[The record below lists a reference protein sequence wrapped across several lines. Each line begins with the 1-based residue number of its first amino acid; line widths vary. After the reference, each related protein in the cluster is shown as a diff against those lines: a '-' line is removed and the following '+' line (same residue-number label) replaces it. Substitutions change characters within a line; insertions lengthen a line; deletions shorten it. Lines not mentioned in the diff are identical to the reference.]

1 MKRVLLLTCVMSGCA
16 TFSPE
21 RGHDEVGRVLAAR
34 TGVGT
39 GWEHG
44 TPDDSVISQRVDALL
59 GSGLTRENAVAIALI
74 NNPALQATYQD
85 LDISQADLV
94 QAGLLKNPTLGGSI
108 GFPLTA
114 LGSTEF
120 EFSLVQ
126 DIVDLIT
133 RGWRVDLATQQFKA
147 NTFRVAQQAL
157 ATVNEVNRAFV
168 AFQAEVEIRALAQ
181 QTVDGA
187 EGAHLLAERQFTAGN
202 ISQLALA
209 RQRAM
214 YARFQLELTQAEVSV
229 ATEREHLIRLLGLWG
244 PRSQLKLAEPLAELP
259 ASDPLPEHPEAVAV
273 RQRLDLAAARMEAD
287 VLGQVL
293 GFAQSTRLFGR
304 VEIGG
309 HFHRDSDGPQLIG
322 PSFSIELPIFDQR
335 QAYIARLQAQQA
347 SASRRVTALAVD
359 ARSKVRE
366 GLLTLQAAR
375 ATATYVGNTLVP
387 LQDEVLQQSQLH
399 YNGMLLG
406 LYDLLAAQRET
417 LDARRSAITAR
428 RDYWIARFE
437 VESALGAALDSQ
449 GRSK

>member
-44 TPDDSVISQRVDALL
+44 TPDDTVISQRVDALL

-214 YARFQLELTQAEVSV
+214 YARFQLELTRAEVSV

-304 VEIGG
+304 V
-309 HFHRDSDGPQLIG
+309 
-322 PSFSIELPIFDQR
+322 
-335 QAYIARLQAQQA
+335 
-347 SASRRVTALAVD
+347 
-359 ARSKVRE
+359 
-366 GLLTLQAAR
+366 
-375 ATATYVGNTLVP
+375 
-387 LQDEVLQQSQLH
+387 
-399 YNGMLLG
+399 
-406 LYDLLAAQRET
+406 
-417 LDARRSAITAR
+417 
-428 RDYWIARFE
+428 
-437 VESALGAALDSQ
+437 
-449 GRSK
+449 